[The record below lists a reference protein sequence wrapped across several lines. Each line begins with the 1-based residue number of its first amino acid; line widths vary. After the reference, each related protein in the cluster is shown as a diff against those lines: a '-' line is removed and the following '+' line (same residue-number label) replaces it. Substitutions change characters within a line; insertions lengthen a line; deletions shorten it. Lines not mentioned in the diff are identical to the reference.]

1 MFDLQQFLADLRAFI
16 AFKTIVCDH
25 KEEFKKARAWI
36 RAFFDPEKTDF
47 VEMEYGGL
55 TSLLIKPKGSTR
67 PNILGDGHI
76 EVVPCADHLFEL
88 VEDGGH
94 LHGRGVADMKT
105 QCLMMMYVLRQLI
118 AEGRPNDF
126 WILFTEDEEVGSD
139 HGVRRVVN
147 YLCDHGMTPRAVFA
161 PDGGPDFAYVEKE
174 KGIMTFVVTT
184 KGRAAHASRPFLG
197 DNAIDKMMGFYEA
210 MQRRFPNPR
219 NEQDWVVS
227 VSMTMITA
235 GSAPNA
241 IPERCEAAFDLRLT
255 EKENVD
261 DLMAEIE
268 EIGRVFDADI
278 DFRET
283 DVATYYPREAP
294 IAQQYIDIL
303 RRVSGKEPEILHSN
317 GASNGRLY
325 VAKNPHVHVLMS
337 NPTVVG
343 AHADEECLVTASL
356 EPYYH
361 LVLETALL
369 RVD

>member
-1 MFDLQQFLADLRAFI
+1 MIF
-16 AFKTIVCDH
+16 
-25 KEEFKKARAWI
+25 
-36 RAFFDPEKTDF
+36 
-47 VEMEYGGL
+47 GS
-55 TSLLIKPKGSTR
+55 SLP
-67 PNILGDGHI
+67 
-76 EVVPCADHLFEL
+76 
-88 VEDGGH
+88 
-94 LHGRGVADMKT
+94 
-105 QCLMMMYVLRQLI
+105 
-118 AEGRPNDF
+118 
-126 WILFTEDEEVGSD
+126 
-139 HGVRRVVN
+139 
-147 YLCDHGMTPRAVFA
+147 
-161 PDGGPDFAYVEKE
+161 
-174 KGIMTFVVTT
+174 
-184 KGRAAHASRPFLG
+184 
-197 DNAIDKMMGFYEA
+197 KMMGFYEA

-227 VSMTMITA
+227 VSMTTIAA
-235 GSAPNA
+235 GNAPNT

-268 EIGRVFDADI
+268 EIGRAFDADI

-325 VAKNPHVHVLMS
+325 VAKNPNVHVLMS

-343 AHADEECLVTASL
+343 AHADEECLVGASL

-361 LVLETALL
+361 LVLETVLL